1 METPMIKKEK
11 DSDPAMGFDT
21 KKMLQAFIGTLK
33 DTSKSSNLEDMPSP
47 FVSTEL
53 GEDALEKNDQKLN
66 TDKKI
71 RDLWEN
77 LKQQMIKYDAK
88 QPVAKKKNS
97 ASPPSANDTK
107 G

>member
-1 METPMIKKEK
+1 MIKKDK
-11 DSDPAMGFDT
+11 DSEPAMGFDT

-33 DTSKSSNLEDMPSP
+33 DTSKNSSLEDTPSP

-53 GEDALEKNDQKLN
+53 GEDMLEKNDQKIN

-88 QPVAKKKNS
+88 QPVAKKKT
-97 ASPPSANDTK
+97 APPSPNDLK
-107 G
+107 Q